1 MNKISKFFYHIK
13 NIKINNSVILFIILL
28 SMIIASSCFL
38 YFFNRDNAN
47 LTSGVSFDP
56 DPLIDEMNLINELD
70 IAGFQSFEIKKDFFI
85 QLLNIIKG
93 TMIFEESAY
102 ETITLNSVP
111 TVHIRGYSKHIA
123 VVSILGR
130 DELPKSF
137 YAFLCLKLK

>member
-1 MNKISKFFYHIK
+1 VNKISKFFYHIK

-70 IAGFQSFEIKKDFFI
+70 IAGFQSFEIKKGFFYSTI
-85 QLLNIIKG
+85 EYYQG

-111 TVHIRGYSKHIA
+111 TVHIGDIKAHSSSIHI
-123 VVSILGR
+123 G
-130 DELPKSF
+130 
-137 YAFLCLKLK
+137 